1 MPIQKEIKNQDYVY
15 SVKLTVLFE
24 NTETFWSIPH
34 SLPLGKNVKSI
45 LTKFAIAPLNP

>member
-24 NTETFWSIPH
+24 NTKTFWSIPH
-34 SLPLGKNVKSI
+34 SLPLGKKCEI
-45 LTKFAIAPLNP
+45 HTTKFAIAPLNP